1 MTKIN
6 DILSIKIKDD
16 IKSVI
21 DLNQQEEQEIL
32 DELEGFILTESLAKH
47 LADFCD
53 FFVSNTSQPGLWLS
67 GFYGSG
73 KSYFSKMIGFLLK
86 NPTIKGTLFRER
98 FANKLA
104 GLPNADL
111 LMNSINELGRTENH
125 VVLFDSAKSTGNHGI
140 CYMMMAA
147 FLRSLNLNDDWIGII
162 EFNLMM
168 SGRYQQFCDKVQQK
182 YNNSWQNIRQNM
194 DLVYDTLEETMTDG
208 FCSPS
213 AFNEMREAAKL
224 RIADYDANKLRE
236 DLERFL
242 NTNDLR
248 IVFMIDEVSEAI
260 IQKRINI
267 LDLEGMAE
275 ALSSLKL
282 RTWTIAIAQ
291 LQLDDVINSTNVSKS
306 LLTKI
311 IDRFKKRIPIAAEEV
326 HTIIRKRLLAKT
338 PEGSDLLK
346 AYYKKNNGQIAD
358 ITNIVG
364 TGLEK
369 TMDAQTYAD
378 YYPFY
383 QHQFKMLQYFL
394 FGTQKLVKT
403 QVGTRGMLISAF
415 DVLKKEAMAEKE
427 IPNHVNASQL
437 CRQAE
442 EAVDESLRARYD
454 QADEHLNELPEKQSL
469 KFVSGHELLQAIH
482 FLTESGAK
490 TTVENISRAYVNNPD
505 DYYNVLSEVKKACD
519 KLATDEILILSGDEY
534 RITSE
539 TQKRIFKMMSD
550 YDGIASFDIK
560 REINKQVRQI
570 SFVKNAQ
577 NLTVDGN
584 NITLTVASDSGET
597 FSNGGDQELKVI
609 FHDILTVN
617 PSFNEYVERIKEETL
632 SLKGTISIIPSNEH
646 ASEIQSLAEAVL
658 RINYIK
664 DVPNLTDEE
673 KKVVDE
679 IKSSLETKEEQLRQL
694 IAKSYTEGTLVYLYG
709 SSILKEQNASQI
721 LKDTETKMFNNIYTR
736 RLSSTLKDS
745 MALQI
750 LKANASQ
757 LQATIGK
764 QDDFLF
770 FDTSGMF
777 IGDQLPIVTE
787 IMTLIASYK
796 NGVDIEH
803 TLSAAPT
810 GYTFG
815 TIFSTLAALFRAS
828 KVIIRYNNQ
837 EFHSY
842 QQEGARDIFTNS
854 RNFQRASFKA
864 VSKSL
869 TYNQKRDIVDTLKD
883 CKFKELT
890 GKNLSYNMNDFE
902 LVDAI
907 RILAEEEMGKV
918 KNKIL
923 FNEEL
928 EPLFKRSIAARD
940 VLQHYAGAVTEANCF
955 SRATTFLKDD
965 DNEEFCK
972 SIERIESDCKFI
984 DNNLKY
990 IEWQK
995 EYFADVKNELEFV
1008 GVPMQQFDEIY
1019 DRYDQMLK
1027 ADPVHNYS
1035 QMQNEYQNVKDLYF
1049 QYMSQKGETMTAGY
1063 TEISGRLDKIKA
1075 ESDKYDRSWNTAL
1088 YNKIAEKQE
1097 LCKKYVITQV
1107 KLKEYDIR
1115 CQNSHL
1121 QLRDIVNAIN
1131 LLPAQNVDVD
1141 VMETEIVTTAPYT
1154 QPQPQ
1159 LQPEPQPTPGEPSPA
1174 PQPQPAPQPKVR
1186 KLRSLLPSGQ
1196 YSVAQYKEWLKQQLA
1211 MVNKYNTNDILKFD
1225 E

>member
-21 DLNQQEEQEIL
+21 DLNQQEEQDIN

-98 FANKLA
+98 FANKLV

-140 CYMMMAA
+140 SYMMMSA
-147 FLRSLNLNDDWIGII
+147 FLKSLKLNDDWVGIV
-162 EFNLMM
+162 EYNLLL

-182 YNNSWQNIRQNM
+182 YGDSWINIRKNM

-208 FCSPS
+208 FCSQS
-213 AFNEMREAAKL
+213 AFNEMRDAAKL
-224 RIADYDANKLRE
+224 RIADYDANKLKE
-236 DLERFL
+236 DLEHYL
-242 NTNDLR
+242 DTNDTR
-248 IVFMIDEVSEAI
+248 IIFMIDEVSEAI
-260 IQKRINI
+260 AQKRINI

-291 LQLDDVINSTNVSKS
+291 LQLDDVINGTNVSHS

-326 HTIIRKRLLAKT
+326 NTIIRKRLLAKT
-338 PEGSDLLK
+338 SEGNDMLQ

-364 TGLEK
+364 TGLKK

-383 QHQFKMLQYFL
+383 EHQFKMLQYFL

-427 IPNHVNASQL
+427 VPSHVNASQL

-454 QADEHLNELPEKQSL
+454 QADEHLSDTPLT
-469 KFVSGHELLQAIH
+469 FVIGHELLQTIH

-505 DYYNVLSEVKKACD
+505 DYFSVLAEIKKACS
-519 KLATDEILILSGDEY
+519 KLSDDEILILSDDEY

-539 TQKRIFKMMSD
+539 TQKRIFELMNS

-560 REINKQVRQI
+560 REITKHVKQLGLVKGAGSI
-570 SFVKNAQ
+570 S
-577 NLTVDGN
+577 VDGN
-584 NITLTVASDSGET
+584 NISLSVASDSGEPL
-597 FSNGGDQELKVI
+597 SNGGDQELKVI
-609 FHDILTVN
+609 FHDILSVK
-617 PSFNEYVERIKEETL
+617 PSFNEYVERIKDETQ
-632 SLKGTISIIPSNEH
+632 SQKNTISIIPSSEN
-646 ASEIQSLAEAVL
+646 ASVIQTLAENIL
-658 RINYIK
+658 RINYITG
-664 DVPNLTDEE
+664 VPNLTAEE
-673 KKVVDE
+673 KNVVDE
-679 IKSSLETKEEQLRQL
+679 IKGSLESKEQQLQQT
-694 IAKSYTEGTLVYLYG
+694 IANSYVNGSLVYLYN
-709 SSILKEQNASQI
+709 SSILTEQNAYQI
-721 LKDTETKMFNNIYTR
+721 LKDTEQKLFNNIYTR
-736 RLSSTLKDS
+736 RLSGTLKDS
-745 MALQI
+745 LAPQI
-750 LKANASQ
+750 LKANSSQ
-757 LQATIGK
+757 LQSVIG
-764 QDDFLF
+764 QQADFLF
-770 FDTSGMF
+770 FDTSGQF
-777 IGDQLPIVTE
+777 IGEQLPVVTE
-787 IMTLIASYK
+787 IMALTAAYK
-796 NGVDIEH
+796 NGTEIEQA
-803 TLSAAPT
+803 LSAAPT
-810 GYTFG
+810 GYTYG
-815 TIFSTLAALFRAS
+815 TIISTLAALFRAS
-828 KVIIRYNNQ
+828 KVIIRFNNQ
-837 EFHSY
+837 EFHSC
-842 QQEGARDIFTNS
+842 QQDGAKEPFANS

-965 DNEEFCK
+965 DNDEFCK
-972 SIERIESDCKFI
+972 AVERIESDCKFI

-995 EYFADVKNELEFV
+995 EYFSDVKNEMEFV
-1008 GVPMQQFDEIY
+1008 GIPMQAFDEIY
-1019 DRYDQMLK
+1019 DRYEQMLE

-1035 QMQNEYQNVKDLYF
+1035 QMQSEYQKVKDLYF
-1049 QYMSQKGETMTAGY
+1049 QYMSQKGETMTEGY

-1075 ESDKYDRSWNTAL
+1075 EADKYDRSWNTAL
-1088 YNKIAEKQE
+1088 YKKIAEKQE
-1097 LCKKYVITQV
+1097 LCKKYVITQI

-1131 LLPAQNVDVD
+1131 LLPAQNIEVD
-1141 VMETEIVTTAPYT
+1141 VMETEIVTTAPVP
-1154 QPQPQ
+1154 QPQPHP
-1159 LQPEPQPTPGEPSPA
+1159 QPEPQPTPGKPSPA
-1174 PQPQPAPQPKVR
+1174 PQPQPTPQPKVR
-1186 KLRSLLPSGQ
+1186 KLHSQLPTGQ
-1196 YSVAQYKEWLKQQLA
+1196 YSVAQYKQWLKQQLA
-1211 MVNKYNTNDILKFD
+1211 MVNQFDTNDILKFD